1 MTSATDFFT
10 TMIFPMAFAL
20 VVAAEDR
27 RLRLWRKLTFLY
39 LGPLSFSWRPGKPR
53 VRGFFS
59 INEDFGSKKEQTEE
73 Q

>member
-10 TMIFPMAFAL
+10 TMIFPMAFVL

-39 LGPLSFSWRPGKPR
+39 LGPLSFSCDLASQESA
-53 VRGFFS
+53 VS
-59 INEDFGSKKEQTEE
+59 SQ
-73 Q
+73 